1 MTAALA
7 LALGVAACAAPASD
21 MAPARWRPVVRAV
34 VLVLAF
40 LAGAGLCL
48 GLDAAPWWAWL
59 PLMGGVV
66 AWGLWVVS
74 PAASGPWPV
83 LARWATAIAVL
94 GVSALLAQPAP
105 GRLAAA
111 AGAVG
116 VVLLLVGPANEAVS
130 ALLALARG
138 VRGADGG
145 GAWAGAGYADAGRA
159 DVGRDGRRSGGGAAP
174 GVDAASGAA
183 DVPAVSVMRGGRW
196 IGPLER
202 ILILL
207 LAGAGA
213 HEAVAAIVAA
223 KGVIRFPEISKDE
236 GGRKAE
242 EFLVGS
248 LASWALAALGILLI
262 RALGL

>member
-1 MTAALA
+1 MTAALV

-116 VVLLLVGPANEAVS
+116 VVLLLVGLVG
-130 ALLALARG
+130 LGLVLGMRTLG
-138 VRGADGG
+138 VPTSGGMGG
-145 GAWAGAGYADAGRA
+145 GPGAAR
-159 DVGRDGRRSGGGAAP
+159 RPESMRRPEPRTCRRS
-174 GVDAASGAA
+174 V
-183 DVPAVSVMRGGRW
+183 
-196 IGPLER
+196 
-202 ILILL
+202 
-207 LAGAGA
+207 
-213 HEAVAAIVAA
+213 
-223 KGVIRFPEISKDE
+223 
-236 GGRKAE
+236 
-242 EFLVGS
+242 
-248 LASWALAALGILLI
+248 
-262 RALGL
+262 